1 VASQA
6 ESEVDTK
13 QRTQLRRLRIEIEES
28 FPQIQEDDANT
39 TTVELSEQCW
49 EDPTGRVSAS
59 ESSPS

>member
-13 QRTQLRRLRIEIEES
+13 RRAQLRRLRIEIEES
-28 FPQIQEDDANT
+28 LLQIQEDDANT
-39 TTVELSEQCW
+39 TAVELSQQCW
-49 EDPTGRVSAS
+49 EDLTGRVSAS